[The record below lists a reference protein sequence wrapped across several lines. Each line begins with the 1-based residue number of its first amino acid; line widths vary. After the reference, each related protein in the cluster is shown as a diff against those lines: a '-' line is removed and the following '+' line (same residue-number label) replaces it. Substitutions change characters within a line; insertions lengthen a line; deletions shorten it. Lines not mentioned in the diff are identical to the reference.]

1 MTGLLIILCLILIGI
16 VVVQIGRLTELAV
29 KIRGENEAQLET
41 NDFNGKLSLGFLILF
56 LPACAI
62 SAIYYQDS
70 MLGYGPH
77 ESASEHGILLDS
89 AFNVTLFFT
98 SIVFFLTH
106 IALFWFSYKYRGKA
120 GNIGYFMPHDNKLE
134 LIWTAIP
141 AVVMFYLVAD
151 GLVTWNKVM
160 ADVPVDAVVGQDY
173 IEIEGNGMQFAWN
186 LRYPGKDG
194 VLGATNFRL
203 IDGTNPLGQDWTDIE
218 NLDDF
223 HPSEIVLPVGKPV
236 RVRITARDVLHNF
249 YLPHFRVKMDAVPGM
264 PTYFVFTPKTTTEE
278 YRERLGSL
286 DRDGNP
292 LYPEWH
298 EPADPT
304 DPNGPRRWEA
314 FDYELACAELC
325 GKGHF
330 SMRRL
335 VKVVSEDEYEDW
347 LNNQTSYYLSTI
359 RNTDSDP
366 FKGQLLDMEVTE
378 RKAEFNDAL
387 QSALASDTDK
397 IIKLKYVNFETGS
410 ARLTSLSRYELDNL
424 VSALN
429 QAPAMSIE
437 VAGHTDNTGSEE
449 GNLDLSNRRA
459 AAVTAYLKD
468 KGIDESRFTAV
479 GYGQSRPVDS
489 NDTEDGRANNRRT
502 EIQIITQ

>member
-16 VVVQIGRLTELAV
+16 VVVQIGRLTELASS
-29 KIRGENEAQLET
+29 IRGEGEAQLEA
-41 NDFNGKLSLGFLILF
+41 NDFHGKMMLLFMIIF

-62 SAIYYQDS
+62 SAVYYQDS
-70 MLGYGPH
+70 LLGYGPH
-77 ESASEHGILLDS
+77 ESASEHGGLLDS

-106 IALFWFSYKYRGKA
+106 IALFWFSYKYRGRTDQKA
-120 GNIGYFMPHDNKLE
+120 FFMPHDNKLE

-141 AVVMFYLVAD
+141 AIVMFYLVAD

-160 ADVPVDAVVGQDY
+160 ADIPADAVIGQDY

-203 IDGTNPLGQDWTDIE
+203 IDGVNPLGQDWQDVE

-223 HPSEIVLPVGKPV
+223 HPSEIVLPVGKTV

-249 YLPHFRVKMDAVPGM
+249 YLPHFRVKMDAVPGL

-278 YRERLGSL
+278 YREQLGAL

-298 EPADPT
+298 EPADLT
-304 DPNGPRRWEA
+304 EPNGPKRWEA
-314 FDYELACAELC
+314 FEYELACAELC
-325 GKGHF
+325 GRGHY

-335 VKVVSEDEYEDW
+335 VKIVSEEEYEAW
-347 LNNQTSYYLSTI
+347 LETQTPYYLSTI
-359 RNTDSDP
+359 RNTDADP
-366 FKGQLLDMEVTE
+366 YKGQLLDFEIKE
-378 RKAEFNDAL
+378 RRTEFNDNIQKAL
-387 QSALASDTDK
+387 SSDVDK
-397 IIKLKYVNFETGS
+397 IIRLQYVNFETGS
-410 ARLTSLSRYELDNL
+410 ANLTALSKYELDNVVT
-424 VSALN
+424 VSYTHLTL
-429 QAPAMSIE
+429 PTKRI
-437 VAGHTDNTGSEE
+437 V
-449 GNLDLSNRRA
+449 
-459 AAVTAYLKD
+459 
-468 KGIDESRFTAV
+468 
-479 GYGQSRPVDS
+479 
-489 NDTEDGRANNRRT
+489 
-502 EIQIITQ
+502 